1 MGAAMAADGTGDD
14 TQSGQGA
21 SAAAMQ
27 ASLRLYNHDIR
38 AAVSDVI
45 GGLRLIDRSGL
56 HPDMQEQLERVQI
69 AGETLAELVDAAVLS
84 LDGDTD
90 DGEIDESF
98 EFRSFLAGLEM
109 RWSGRASEQ
118 GLAFRLDVDRQV
130 PERICVTRIKLD
142 RILGNL
148 VANALKFTDQ
158 GWVTLRVDMVGRDLR
173 FCVTDQGQGFSDTAL
188 ERLFTRDG
196 RPQDATRPGT
206 GLGLHI
212 SKDLADSLGG
222 DLDVINA
229 SGAGASVTLI
239 LPRDS
244 WESFEPARALP
255 DLTGLSVLVAEDNM
269 TNQILVRQMLER
281 MGASM
286 ELACDGIEALQALT
300 ARRFDLAL
308 LDIEMPHMTGI
319 EVMRNLRGQGDMD
332 TPLVAL
338 TAYILRDNREAI
350 YAAGADGVIAKPIRS
365 VAGFGEAIRR
375 HVDRATL
382 AANTVAITDGGAAQS
397 IGEMDGNRF
406 EALLQAAGPEGRVEF
421 LTHLL
426 QDLRSVAELLARS
439 EAERDSAE
447 VRAQTHILISLAG
460 AVGADRLQELAESL
474 NATAHRGRLA
484 EAPALAETCLRA
496 LAHLIGQ
503 VEDRHRHEG

>member
-1 MGAAMAADGTGDD
+1 MATQETGDD
-14 TQSGQGA
+14 GQPGQGP
-21 SAAAMQ
+21 SAATMQ

-45 GGLRLIDRSGL
+45 GGLRLIDRGGL
-56 HPDMQEQLERVQI
+56 SPDMQEQLERVQI
-69 AGETLAELVDAAVLS
+69 AGETLAELVDAAILS

-90 DGEIDESF
+90 DGKIDESF
-98 EFRSFLAGLEM
+98 EFRCFLAGLEM

-130 PERICVTRIKLD
+130 PERICVARIKLD

-148 VANALKFTDQ
+148 VANALKFTDR
-158 GWVTLRVDMVGRDLR
+158 GRVTLRVDMAGRDLR

-188 ERLFTRDG
+188 ERLFTPDG

-212 SKDLADSLGG
+212 SKDLANSLGA
-222 DLDVINA
+222 DLSVTSA
-229 SGAGASVTLI
+229 AGQGASVTLI
-239 LPRDS
+239 LPRDR
-244 WESFEPARALP
+244 WESSEPTRPLP

-269 TNQILVRQMLER
+269 TNQVLVRQMLER
-281 MGASM
+281 MGAQM
-286 ELACDGIEALQALT
+286 ELACDGAEAFQALST
-300 ARRFDLAL
+300 RRFDLAL
-308 LDIEMPHMTGI
+308 LDIEMPRMTGI
-319 EVMRNLRGQGDMD
+319 EVMRELRDRGDID

-382 AANTVAITDGGAAQS
+382 TADMAPITDGDAARL
-397 IGEMDGNRF
+397 IGEMDGDRF
-406 EALLQAAGPEGRVEF
+406 EALLRAAGPEGRIEF
-421 LTHLL
+421 LTHLV
-426 QDLRSVAELLARS
+426 QDLRSVAELLARA
-439 EAERDSAE
+439 EAERDGAE

-484 EAPALAETCLRA
+484 EAPALAATCLQA
-496 LAHLIGQ
+496 LSILIDR
-503 VEDRHRHEG
+503 VERRGTQEG

>member
-1 MGAAMAADGTGDD
+1 MAADGTGDD
-14 TQSGQGA
+14 GQPGRGP
-21 SAAAMQ
+21 SATAMQ
-27 ASLRLYNHDIR
+27 ASLRLYNHDIL

-45 GGLRLIDRSGL
+45 GGLRLIDRGRL
-56 HPDMQEQLERVQI
+56 NPDMQEQLERVQI
-69 AGETLAELVDAAVLS
+69 AGETLAELVDAATLS

-90 DGEIDESF
+90 DREIDQSF

-130 PERICVTRIKLD
+130 PERVSLPRLKLD

-158 GWVTLRVDMVGRDLR
+158 GRVTLRVDLVECGLR
-173 FCVTDQGQGFSDTAL
+173 FCVMDQGQGFSDTAL
-188 ERLFTRDG
+188 ERLFTADG
-196 RPQDATRPGT
+196 RPRDATRPGT

-212 SKDLADSLGG
+212 SKDLADSLGA
-222 DLDVINA
+222 DLSVSSA
-229 SGAGASVTLI
+229 AGQGASVTLI
-239 LPRDS
+239 LPRDR
-244 WESFEPARALP
+244 WQGAEQGRDLP
-255 DLTGLSVLVAEDNM
+255 DLTGLSVLVAEDNR

-281 MGASM
+281 MGAKM
-286 ELACDGIEALQALT
+286 ELARDGKEALQALT

-308 LDIEMPHMTGI
+308 LDIEMPRMTGI
-319 EVMRNLRGQGDMD
+319 EVMRKLHDRGDID

-350 YAAGADGVIAKPIRS
+350 YAAGADGIIAKPIRS

-375 HVDRATL
+375 HVDRSTMS
-382 AANTVAITDGGAAQS
+382 TGAALIGIEDASQS
-397 IGEMDGNRF
+397 VGEMDCNRF
-406 EALLQAAGPEGRVEF
+406 EALLQAAGPEGRAEF

-426 QDLRSVAELLARS
+426 QDLRSVARLLAQA
-439 EAERDSAE
+439 EAERDAAE

-484 EAPALAETCLRA
+484 DAPALAATCLHA
-496 LAHLIGQ
+496 LSVLIGR
-503 VEDRHRHEG
+503 VEKRGNQEG

>member
-1 MGAAMAADGTGDD
+1 MNADENRDEAEARADRLAGAAV
-14 TQSGQGA
+14 
-21 SAAAMQ
+21 Q

-45 GGLRLIDRSGL
+45 GGLRLIDRDRL
-56 HPDMQEQLERVQI
+56 NPDIQVQLERVQI

-84 LDGDTD
+84 LDGETD
-90 DGEIDESF
+90 KDATDHSF

-109 RWSGRASEQ
+109 RWSGRAREQ
-118 GLAFRLDVDRQV
+118 GLAFRLEVDRRA
-130 PERICVTRIKLD
+130 PERVCVSRIKLD

-148 VANALKFTDQ
+148 IANALKFTDH
-158 GWVTLRVDMVGRDLR
+158 GWVALRVDMVDDGLR
-173 FCVTDQGQGFSDTAL
+173 FCVMDQGQGFSDTAL
-188 ERLFTRDG
+188 ERLFTPDG

-212 SKDLADSLGG
+212 SKELANSLGAA
-222 DLDVINA
+222 LNVTNA
-229 SGAGASVTLI
+229 PGQGASVTLI
-239 LPRDS
+239 LPRDRWQS
-244 WESFEPARALP
+244 TERSRDLP
-255 DLTGLSVLVAEDNM
+255 DLSGLSVLVAEDNV

-281 MGASM
+281 MGARM
-286 ELACDGIEALQALT
+286 DLARDGVEAFQALSK
-300 ARRFDLAL
+300 RRYDLAL

-319 EVMRNLRGQGDMD
+319 EVMRKLRDRGDID

-375 HVDRATL
+375 HVDRSTL
-382 AANTVAITDGGAAQS
+382 AANATLIAVEDTSQS
-397 IGEMDGNRF
+397 IGEMDRNRF

-421 LTHLL
+421 LIHLL
-426 QDLRSVAELLARS
+426 QDLRSVARILAGAIADRG
-439 EAERDSAE
+439 ADE

-484 EAPALAETCLRA
+484 EAPVLAETCLHA
-496 LAHLIGQ
+496 LDVLIGQ
-503 VEDRHRHEG
+503 VEKRGQREG